1 MNRNMLSALAVVALF
16 VTAALA
22 IPARAEGLDIYA
34 EGDFGME
41 SFGTANDTASFYMD
55 ITNTGSVGFDSVSA
69 EANFVEDGWEDGAVG
84 FSNDD
89 VSGEGN
95 IALGALAGGDTVALE
110 IEAPVPS
117 GAEPGD
123 MGTLQVTV
131 TADDESETVEF
142 AVRVL
147 NWVAYSD
154 SSPVPGEGTMHTFT
168 RGDTTSRKNSSA

>member
-1 MNRNMLSALAVVALF
+1 MNKNMLSALAVVALF

-95 IALGALAGGDTVALE
+95 IALGALAAV
-110 IEAPVPS
+110 IRWPSKSRPQCPPAPIP
-117 GAEPGD
+117 
-123 MGTLQVTV
+123 VTWGHC
-131 TADDESETVEF
+131 
-142 AVRVL
+142 R
-147 NWVAYSD
+147 
-154 SSPVPGEGTMHTFT
+154 
-168 RGDTTSRKNSSA
+168 